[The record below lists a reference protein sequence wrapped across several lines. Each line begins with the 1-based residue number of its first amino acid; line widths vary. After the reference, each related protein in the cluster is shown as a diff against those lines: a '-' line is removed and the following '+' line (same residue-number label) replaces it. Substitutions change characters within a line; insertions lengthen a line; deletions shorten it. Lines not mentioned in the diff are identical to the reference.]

1 MGPHLNEWLSLALR
15 WLHVVAGVVWI
26 GESFYFMWLDA
37 SLEKL
42 DDTPE
47 GVKGESWS
55 VHGGGFYRV
64 LKFQVAPPVMPKTLH
79 WFVWEAMTAWGSGIF
94 LLAVVYWMQAEAYM
108 VDLGV
113 ADLSAMQAVGVGLG
127 SILLG
132 ITGYE
137 IVVRSPLKSNHAAV
151 GAVLAA
157 YFGAWAWGLS
167 ELLAPRAA
175 YIHMGAMLGSVMANN
190 VAGVIIP
197 NQRKMVKTMV
207 DGGVV
212 DPALGAIAKLR
223 STHNNYLT
231 LPVIFVMISNHYPS
245 TYGHPWNWLV
255 LIGLFLVGALARVFF
270 NLRNSGKDMPALLVL
285 AFAGFVAT
293 ALLTAPW
300 PKAEE
305 APATGEATPA
315 PEVPSF
321 AEVEVLIA
329 EHCRG
334 CHSANPTD
342 DIFKVAPLGVKYDTP
357 AEIRAKATL
366 IKTRTVDTKTM
377 PFGNKTGMT
386 DDERALLGRWID
398 AGAPGPE

>member
-1 MGPHLNEWLSLALR
+1 MALR

-42 DDTPE
+42 QETPD

-64 LKFQVAPPVMPKTLH
+64 LKFSVAPPVMPKTLH
-79 WFVWEAMTAWGSGIF
+79 WFVWEAMTTWGSGIF
-94 LLAVVYWMQAEAYM
+94 LLIVVYWMQAEAYM
-108 VDLGV
+108 VDTGV
-113 ADLSAMQAVGVGLG
+113 ADLTAKEAVGVGLG
-127 SILLG
+127 AILMG
-132 ITGYE
+132 IAGYE
-137 IVVRSPLKSNHAAV
+137 AVVRSALKSNSVAV

-157 YFGAWAWGLS
+157 YFGAWAFGLS
-167 ELLAPRAA
+167 ELLSPRAA
-175 YIHMGAMLGSVMANN
+175 YIHVGAMLGSVMAFN

-245 TYGHPWNWLV
+245 TYGHAWNWLI
-255 LIGLFLVGALARVFF
+255 LIGLFGVGALARVFF
-270 NLRNSGKDMPALLVL
+270 NLRNSGRDLPALL
-285 AFAGFVAT
+285 AISGAGFLAI

-300 PKAEE
+300 PAD
-305 APATGEATPA
+305 A
-315 PEVPSF
+315 PEVPLGVEATPTEAPAF
-321 AEVEVLIA
+321 AEIEVLIA
-329 EHCRG
+329 THCRS

-342 DIFKVAPLGVKYDTP
+342 DIFRVAPLGVKYDTP
-357 AEIRAKATL
+357 AEIQAKANQ
-366 IKTRTVDTKTM
+366 IKVRAVDTKTM
-377 PFGNKTGMT
+377 PFGNKTDMT
-386 DDERALLGRWID
+386 DAERALLGRWIA
-398 AGAPGPE
+398 AGAPGP

>member
-42 DDTPE
+42 EDTPD

-79 WFVWEAMTAWGSGIF
+79 WFVWEAMTTWGTGIF

-108 VDLGV
+108 VDTGV
-113 ADLSAMQAVGVGLG
+113 ADLTAMKAVGVGLG

-132 ITGYE
+132 IAGYE

-151 GAVLAA
+151 GAVLAV
-157 YFGAWAWGLS
+157 YFGIWAFALTH
-167 ELLAPRAA
+167 LIAPRAA

-197 NQRKMVKTMV
+197 NQRKMVQTMV

-245 TYGHPWNWLV
+245 TYGHPWNWV
-255 LIGLFLVGALARVFF
+255 ILIGLFVVGALARVFF
-270 NLRNSGKDMPALLVL
+270 NLRNSGRDLPALLAV
-285 AFAGFVAT
+285 AGAGFLAI

-300 PKAEE
+300 PADGD
-305 APATGEATPA
+305 AASPAGDADA
-315 PEVPSF
+315 DVPSF
-321 AEVEVLIA
+321 AEIEALIA
-329 EHCRG
+329 KHCRT
-334 CHSANPTD
+334 CHSAKPTD
-342 DIFKVAPLGVKYDTP
+342 DIFKVAPLGVKYDTQE
-357 AEIRAKATL
+357 EIRAKATL
-366 IKTRTVDTKTM
+366 IKTRAVDTKTM
-377 PFGNKTGMT
+377 PFGNKTEMT
-386 DDERALLGRWID
+386 DPERAALGRWID

>member
-26 GESFYFMWLDA
+26 GESFNFMWLDA

-42 DDTPE
+42 QETPD

-64 LKFQVAPPVMPKTLH
+64 LKFSVAPPVMPKTLH
-79 WFVWEAMTAWGSGIF
+79 WFVWEAMTTWGSGLF
-94 LLAVVYWMQAEAYM
+94 LLMVVYWMQAEAYM
-108 VDLGV
+108 VDIGV
-113 ADLSAMQAVGVGLG
+113 AELTGKQAVGVGLG
-127 SILLG
+127 AILAG
-132 ITGYE
+132 IAGYE
-137 IVVRSPLKSNHAAV
+137 AVVRSALKSSSVAV
-151 GAVLAA
+151 GIVLAA
-157 YFGAWAWGLS
+157 YFGAMAYGLS

-175 YIHMGAMLGSVMANN
+175 YIHMGAILGSVMAFN

-245 TYGHPWNWLV
+245 TYGHAWNWLI
-255 LIGLFLVGALARVFF
+255 LIGLFGVGALARVFF
-270 NLRNSGKDMPALLVL
+270 NLRNSGRDLPALL
-285 AFAGFVAT
+285 AISGAGFLAIT
-293 ALLTAPW
+293 LITAPW
-300 PKAEE
+300 PADEPEVPLGVEATPIE
-305 APATGEATPA
+305 APA
-315 PEVPSF
+315 F
-321 AEVEVLIA
+321 AEIEVLIA
-329 EHCRG
+329 THCRS

-342 DIFKVAPLGVKYDTP
+342 DIFRAAPLGVKYDTP
-357 AEIRAKATL
+357 AEIQAKANQ
-366 IKTRTVDTKTM
+366 IKLRAVDTKTM
-377 PFGNKTGMT
+377 PFGNKTDMT
-386 DDERALLGRWID
+386 DAERALLGRWVA
-398 AGAPGPE
+398 AGAPGP